1 MLMHKSNQHFRKG
14 TNHIYKEM
22 RFKIRLKL
30 NRKNGSII
38 PFNYQHEQSAAIYK
52 IFSSGDAEYA
62 SWLHKNGFRHQDGKS
77 FKLFNF
83 SRFNFE
89 YRTITDVGIEI
100 LKEDVT
106 WFINILPERSTE
118 EFINGLFSRQNITIG
133 DKKYKVTFEIVGIE
147 AEPPLHFTDEMIF
160 QAESPVCVKLH
171 KDNETKYLPPDSPSF
186 SSAIH
191 KGLIAKYETLNATTF
206 PYDPN
211 EFEFKLTDNNF
222 RQKLITIKAGTP
234 QETKVRG
241 YTFTFSLKAPI
252 ELMKIAYEGGIG
264 EQCSQGFGFIKEKKK

>member
-1 MLMHKSNQHFRKG
+1 
-14 TNHIYKEM
+14 M
-22 RFKIRLKL
+22 RFKLSLKI

-38 PFNYQHEQSAAIYK
+38 PFNYQYEQSAAIYK
-52 IFSSGDAEYA
+52 ILSLGDTEYA
-62 SWLHKNGFRHQDGKS
+62 SWLHKNGVRHQDGKA

-83 SRFNFE
+83 SKFYFK
-89 YRTITDVGIEI
+89 YRKIEDVGFEI
-100 LKEDVT
+100 LSDDVT
-106 WFINILPERSTE
+106 WYINFLLGKSTE
-118 EFINGLFSRQNITIG
+118 DFINGLFAQQSITVG
-133 DKKYKVTFEIVGIE
+133 DKKYKVTFEIVGVE
-147 AEPPLHFTDEMIF
+147 AEPPLHFTNEMTF

-186 SSAIH
+186 CSAIQ

-241 YTFTFSLKAPI
+241 YTFTFTLKAPV
-252 ELMKIAYEGGIG
+252 ELMKLAYEGGIG
-264 EQCSQGFGFIKEKKK
+264 EQCSQGFGFIKHKA